1 MGEHLAFEFAR
12 GFSEGIRGKGTPT
25 LTLPRSTRGGDR
37 RDMSE
42 AFALAEGECGG
53 EDPGAAVEG
62 DVGPLGILG
71 EEEDGVV
78 DDFGLV
84 AEIGV
89 EAFSGDGGFGEMGGE
104 ELRN

>member
-1 MGEHLAFEFAR
+1 
-12 GFSEGIRGKGTPT
+12 
-25 LTLPRSTRGGDR
+25 
-37 RDMSE
+37 MSE